1 MKPMPDLYAK
11 RYTLNAKRGFTL
23 IEILISLFFV
33 GTLVTLLFSA
43 SSSLLTKRRGDL
55 QDTAAKVASR
65 EIENLR
71 NQSFSSITSSPLKAC
86 PSTQDSYKLPNC
98 QISRTVTQNYDGN
111 SNVKQINVNVSW
123 TEAGQSKSLT
133 MDTLIY
139 SGGI

>member
-1 MKPMPDLYAK
+1 MPDLYAK